1 MITSMRGNPDGRGEA
16 SRGGETMEDRISVDP
31 RVCSGK
37 PCIRGTRIMVK
48 NILGMI
54 AGGYTIEN
62 VLEAYPEL
70 AREDVV
76 EALTYASQ
84 VIDEEK
90 VIRRA

>member
-1 MITSMRGNPDGRGEA
+1 MD
-16 SRGGETMEDRISVDP
+16 DRINVDP
-31 RVCSGK
+31 KICSGK

-54 AGGYTIEN
+54 AGGYSIEK

-70 AREDVV
+70 TRQDVAA
-76 EALTYASQ
+76 ALDYASH

-90 VIRRA
+90 VIPRG